1 MREELVRSD
10 EVNQRYKQ
18 IIDQNRK
25 QRQLLNRRLLQVDQ
39 LSIPQVMYLLR
50 SICFTFQYS

>member
-18 IIDQNRK
+18 IIEQNRK

-50 SICFTFQYS
+50 STCFPLRYS